1 MTREGAPS
9 AVASAATRGVIAAMA
24 MTGVR
29 RVTTGFGL
37 VHEPPP
43 EEVAGRGVIVSR
55 LIDRVPPDLRD
66 EVIELAH
73 WGYGAL
79 GGAIFGRLW
88 RSGMRAWWGGPVYGI
103 VLWAAFEAGLVPLL
117 GLRHESERRLR
128 ERIAVAADHV
138 LYGVVVAGRPRA
150 GT

>member
-1 MTREGAPS
+1 MTRGDTAS
-9 AVASAATRGVIAAMA
+9 TVAAAATRGIIAAMA
-24 MTGVR
+24 MTGIR
-29 RVTTGFGL
+29 RVTTGLGL

-43 EEVAGRGVIVSR
+43 EEIAGRGVIVSR
-55 LIDRVPPDLRD
+55 LIDRVPAHLRD

-73 WGYGAL
+73 WGYGGL
-79 GGAIFGRLW
+79 GGAVFGVLW

-103 VLWAAFEAGLVPLL
+103 IMWTAFEAGVVPLL

-138 LYGVVVAGRPRA
+138 LYGFVVAGRPRA
-150 GT
+150 GS